1 MDGHESKLSK
11 PLIKIFILAL
21 VFWSLYLFEQS
32 KDISVV
38 PDPYW
43 VNFAYTK
50 GGLGEGLVEDG
61 GIVPLLIDN
70 AFYGVLEGSGGDIN
84 DTLASILP
92 AQRPKEYGL
101 VTYKPKD
108 CSVENQCVS
117 FVEQM
122 MGREFNANAK
132 DIPVNENQPC
142 EGCGIVFW
150 GGRYGHIAYILEVES
165 PSMLL
170 VEQNRLGCGLVSTR
184 SVSFEELNNVKG
196 FVK

>member
-1 MDGHESKLSK
+1 MIVWRSQPIIPYDN
-11 PLIKIFILAL
+11 
-21 VFWSLYLFEQS
+21 EQS
-32 KDISVV
+32 TYQGSFVIAPYTENIDESSIIS
-38 PDPYW
+38 
-43 VNFAYTK
+43 
-50 GGLGEGLVEDG
+50 
-61 GIVPLLIDN
+61 LIEESYFVGQNIASDN
-70 AFYGVLEGSGGDIN
+70 TS
-84 DTLASILP
+84 LASMLP
-92 AQRPKEYGL
+92 EAPKKNTFYDL
-101 VTYKPKD
+101 VDLVGKPYNRWECPVKY
-108 CSVENQCVS
+108 QCVS